1 MEDWVGV
8 RVEESQLDQASDAVH
23 VALVSQGPSQDGVGR
38 VDAVELGVNSAVSVW
53 VSWNINDECR
63 LRFMLKR

>member
-38 VDAVELGVNSAVSVW
+38 VDAVELGVYSAVSVW
-53 VSWNINDECR
+53 VS
-63 LRFMLKR
+63 